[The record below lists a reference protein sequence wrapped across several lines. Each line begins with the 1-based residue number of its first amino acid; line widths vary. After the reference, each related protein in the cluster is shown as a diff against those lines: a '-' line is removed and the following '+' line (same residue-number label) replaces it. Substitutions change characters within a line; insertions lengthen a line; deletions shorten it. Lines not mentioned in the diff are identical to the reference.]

1 MNWPFLIIAAVIAAA
16 ALTFSTYFLSK
27 YLQARDPYAGVLSL
41 TTRQKLRFFK
51 LMATDSNVPKTVKF
65 VPVLLWLYLA
75 MPFDIIPDFIPVL
88 GYIDDVAVIV
98 IALVL
103 MIKFTPHETVLSI
116 TERVKNA
123 EHRSGS

>member
-1 MNWPFLIIAAVIAAA
+1 
-16 ALTFSTYFLSK
+16 
-27 YLQARDPYAGVLSL
+27 
-41 TTRQKLRFFK
+41 
-51 LMATDSNVPKTVKF
+51 MATDSNVPKTVKF

-103 MIKFTPHETVLSI
+103 MIKFTPHETVLTI